1 MSELL
6 RIFKRSI
13 PYIKELRPICKSV
26 TAVILFQQLEY
37 WSELYPDGFYKFT
50 EPVIKKD
57 KDGNEVV
64 HPIYKKGDSWCEE
77 LGFSAEEFKTGFLKI
92 GVCHNSNSAY
102 NQSLSDGMQFL
113 TSDGS
118 ESFYCSVY
126 DRVNHMTWYYR
137 NHNLV
142 NDVMDDFLESMKSG
156 NRQSPVPETDN
167 HGLRKPTIPSS
178 RNRQSPVRY
187 TDSTTE
193 TTSENQD
200 LVQQAAHAT
209 DSNQLSL
216 FSDQEF
222 EAELRRRTGNDSL
235 SISKGIDSE
244 RSDLPGSACGKVDKS
259 GKKILP
265 RGGHAPDAFA
275 AFWQQ
280 HPIKKGKLAAQAA
293 WNRLKANSEL
303 IDTIMHDMSNRKQND
318 RQWVEG
324 FAPHP
329 ATYLNGARWTD
340 EIEPLTNKKTGV
352 QSKQADNS
360 DGSDELWAIMRGE
373 S

>member
-1 MSELL
+1 MSSIT
-6 RIFKRSI
+6 RIRKKRSERWYTVDI
-13 PYIKELRPICKSV
+13 PLYELEASVLSIEAKLFHLYLSSRPDNWRYNRVHAAKIMGS
-26 TAVILFQQLEY
+26 EY
-37 WSELYPDGFYKFT
+37 KIDKACAEL
-50 EPVIKKD
+50 KKI
-57 KDGNEVV
+57 G
-64 HPIYKKGDSWCEE
+64 
-77 LGFSAEEFKTGFLKI
+77 LLKI
-92 GVCHNSNSAY
+92 IPIK
-102 NQSLSDGMQFL
+102 Q
-113 TSDGS
+113 
-118 ESFYCSVY
+118 
-126 DRVNHMTWYYR
+126 
-137 NHNLV
+137 
-142 NDVMDDFLESMKSG
+142 G
-156 NRQSPVPETDN
+156 NRFCGFDWVIASSLDDINLPDPETEDPEYQDPEIEDPDIQETLKEN
-167 HGLRKPTIPSS
+167 TIRKE
-178 RNRQSPVRY
+178 R
-187 TDSTTE
+187 TE
-193 TTSENQD
+193 LKERSI
-200 LVQQAAHAT
+200 VHQAAHAH
-209 DSNQLSL
+209 DPNQLSL

-244 RSDLPGSACGKVDKS
+244 RSDLPAAACGKVDKS

-275 AFWQQ
+275 AFWEQ